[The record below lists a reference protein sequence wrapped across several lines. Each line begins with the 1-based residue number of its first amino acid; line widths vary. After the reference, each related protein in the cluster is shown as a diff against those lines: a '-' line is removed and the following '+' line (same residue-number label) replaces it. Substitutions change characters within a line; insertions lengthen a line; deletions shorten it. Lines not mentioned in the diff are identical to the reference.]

1 MKAMLCSCC
10 GLLFIFFV
18 ILAGCDTSGSDHRT
32 TKMWYRAIDKD
43 DTATFKVSV
52 TDGQFKGTLEI
63 NYHGS
68 FKDSGE
74 VSGYVRGDTLAGNYL
89 FQHYGMEQLRR
100 IPVSLLKKEDKLI
113 LGVGSMEIYLDRT
126 YFKKNMP
133 IDYKNVKFVFEKM
146 E

>member
-1 MKAMLCSCC
+1 MKGALYF
-10 GLLFIFFV
+10 GLGLILF
-18 ILAGCDTSGSDHRT
+18 LALSGCDTSGVDHST

-52 TDGQFKGTLEI
+52 TDQQFKGQFEI

-68 FKDSGE
+68 YKDSGE
-74 VSGYVRGDTLAGNYL
+74 VSGYVRGDTLVGNYL

-100 IPVSLLKKEDKLI
+100 IPVALLKKDGKLI
-113 LGVGSMEIYLDRT
+113 LGVGAMEIFLDRT
-126 YFKKNMP
+126 YFKKNAP

-146 E
+146 K